1 MYEDLPKPEVPEKE
15 EKKVEEGEEEPPQ
28 EESEEKECEIGLMCR
43 GAVIQSPWL
52 LVVKHRRKAQ
62 TSWTALLQV

>member
-28 EESEEKECEIGLMCR
+28 EESEEKECKIGLMCR
-43 GAVIQSPWL
+43 GAVIQSP
-52 LVVKHRRKAQ
+52 
-62 TSWTALLQV
+62 